1 MKKSK
6 VYIGLFI
13 VSFILLSE
21 FSQAQIRIVRQLVG
35 SGGGRSNVTDGK
47 YIVGNSVGQSV
58 IGKAENNPPINF
70 VYQGYWT
77 INPFLWLS
85 VETPNQ
91 VEVKKNI
98 TNYPNPVNNF
108 TNFTYKID
116 KDSRVML
123 KIYNITGQE
132 IITLFN
138 DIQSGGEHTLNWD
151 VIGSNGL
158 AVGNGTYLYE
168 LTVSPIGSSNQ
179 NVYTLRNIMVI
190 AK

>member
-6 VYIGLFI
+6 IYIGLLI
-13 VSFILLSE
+13 VSFILMSE
-21 FSQAQIRIVRQLVG
+21 FSNSQISVVRQLVG

-47 YIVGNSVGQSV
+47 YKVGNSVGQAV
-58 IGKAENNPPINF
+58 IGKAENTPPINF

-77 INPFLWLS
+77 INPFLWSS
-85 VETPNQ
+85 VEKPNQ
-91 VEVKKNI
+91 EEVKNNI
-98 TNYPNPVNNF
+98 TNFPNPVTNF
-108 TNFTYKID
+108 TNFKYKID
-116 KDSRVML
+116 TESRVIL

-132 IITLFN
+132 IITLIN
-138 DIQSGGEHTLNWD
+138 DVQSGGEHSLNWD

-158 AVGNGTYLYE
+158 VVGNGTYLYE

>member
-6 VYIGLFI
+6 VYIGLI
-13 VSFILLSE
+13 LVSFILLSE
-21 FSQAQIRIVRQLVG
+21 FSHSQIRIVRQLVG
-35 SGGGRSNVTDGK
+35 SGGGRSNVADGK
-47 YIVGNSVGQSV
+47 YIVGNSVGQPV
-58 IGKAENNPPINF
+58 IGKAQNNPPINF

-91 VEVKKNI
+91 IEVKKHI

-116 KDSRVML
+116 SDSRVML

-138 DIQSGGEHTLNWD
+138 DIQSGGEHSLNWN